1 MSELQEGLK
10 PGHSLPFLLLT
21 ANFFHIPSDLV
32 VECVT
37 AHRKP
42 PEVRFGH

>member
-1 MSELQEGLK
+1 MILRTTGVK
-10 PGHSLPFLLLT
+10 THVFMG
-21 ANFFHIPSDLV
+21 DLV

-42 PEVRFGH
+42 PE